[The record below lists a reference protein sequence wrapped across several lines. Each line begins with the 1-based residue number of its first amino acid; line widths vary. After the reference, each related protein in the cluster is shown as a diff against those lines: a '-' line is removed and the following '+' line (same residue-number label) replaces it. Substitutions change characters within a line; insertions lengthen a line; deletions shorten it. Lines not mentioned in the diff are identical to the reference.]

1 MIAHH
6 EGAVEMANDVLR
18 DGRNQLVRTLA
29 NEVVKVQMAE
39 IDVMRELLK

>member
-1 MIAHH
+1 
-6 EGAVEMANDVLR
+6 VLR